1 MPPHE
6 PQPYE
11 QGDVAYDV
19 ESLAAAL
26 RRDAA
31 DLEVYARVL
40 TGSLAGALPAGAVT
54 VDRRRGMADRLAGR
68 AGTVERLDVSLGE
81 HRLVLHLAHGRPAAE
96 ICTQVRGVVLA
107 RRPVEL
113 DEWLRVL
120 AQGIAE
126 RARSDARAKAALER
140 LLLGE

>member
-1 MPPHE
+1 MPSHD

-11 QGDVAYDV
+11 RGGASYDV

-40 TGSLAGALPAGAVT
+40 TGSLADALPAGAVT

-81 HRLVLHLAHGRPAAE
+81 HRLVLTWKHGRPSAE
-96 ICTQVRGVVLA
+96 VCTEVRGVVLS

-113 DEWLRVL
+113 DEWLREL
-120 AQGIAE
+120 AVAVAA
-126 RARSDARAKAALER
+126 RAASDARAKAALER